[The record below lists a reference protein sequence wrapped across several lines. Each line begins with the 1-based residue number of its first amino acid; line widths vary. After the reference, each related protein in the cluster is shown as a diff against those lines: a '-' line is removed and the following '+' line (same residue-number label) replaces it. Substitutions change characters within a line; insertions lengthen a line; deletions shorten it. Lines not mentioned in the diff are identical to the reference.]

1 MSRLELMTQEHGPER
16 LRSIHIDLATRSV
29 TFQAEG
35 SATRLVWGVEG
46 LLYEVL
52 GARSIADRS
61 AEEPTSQPA
70 SDEACDAT
78 VTVTG
83 RLKTRAKE
91 GRPDRSGKPT
101 AWAKLA
107 AHEEGQEAAHLYS
120 ATFHRHTARI
130 ALALE
135 QDAQVTVQG
144 YVRPSSNPNRMDA
157 LSVFNIVAYPGKP
170 TREAE

>member
-1 MSRLELMTQEHGPER
+1 MPAADE
-16 LRSIHIDLATRSV
+16 TRDS
-29 TFQAEG
+29 
-35 SATRLVWGVEG
+35 
-46 LLYEVL
+46 
-52 GARSIADRS
+52 
-61 AEEPTSQPA
+61 
-70 SDEACDAT
+70 T

-91 GRPDRSGKPT
+91 GRADRSGKPT

-107 AHEEGQEAAHLYS
+107 AHEEGQEAAHMYS

-135 QDAQVTVQG
+135 HDAQVTVQG
-144 YVRPSSNPNRMDA
+144 YVRPSANPNRMDA

-170 TREAE
+170 AREAE

>member
-1 MSRLELMTQEHGPER
+1 MTQEFEPER
-16 LRSIHIDLATRSV
+16 LRSIHIDLATRSI
-29 TFQAEG
+29 TFQAER

-46 LLYEVL
+46 LLYEVI
-52 GARSIADRS
+52 GAASIAERS
-61 AEEPTSQPA
+61 AEEAESAPA
-70 SDEACDAT
+70 TEATRDST

-107 AHEEGQEAAHLYS
+107 AHEEGQDAAHMYS

-144 YVRPSSNPNRMDA
+144 YVRPSNNPTRMDA
-157 LSVFNIVAYPGKP
+157 LSVFNVVAYPGKP
-170 TREAE
+170 AREAD

>member
-1 MSRLELMTQEHGPER
+1 MMTQEHGPEQ
-16 LRSIHIDLATRSV
+16 LRSIQIDLATRSI
-29 TFQAEG
+29 TFQAER

-46 LLYEVL
+46 FLYEVL
-52 GARSIADRS
+52 GAAPTAERPAAEPISMSASMPAADETRDS
-61 AEEPTSQPA
+61 
-70 SDEACDAT
+70 T

-91 GRPDRSGKPT
+91 G
-101 AWAKLA
+101 
-107 AHEEGQEAAHLYS
+107 QEAAHMYS

-135 QDAQVTVQG
+135 HDAQVTVQG
-144 YVRPSSNPNRMDA
+144 YVRPSANPNRMDA

-170 TREAE
+170 AREAE